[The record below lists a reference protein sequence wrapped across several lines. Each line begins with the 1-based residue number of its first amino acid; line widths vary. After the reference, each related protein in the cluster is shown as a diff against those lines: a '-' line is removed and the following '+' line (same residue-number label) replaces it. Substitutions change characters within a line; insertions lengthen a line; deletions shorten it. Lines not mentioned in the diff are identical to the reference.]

1 MTFTED
7 DLRAL
12 LDERTAPAPE
22 RATDVTQIVRR
33 GRRMLMIRWGMSA
46 VLAGA
51 AALVAFLLIPG
62 QSPNPDP
69 VPVAAATP
77 SVTPSRTV
85 EREPSLTLGGKDR
98 SDGLYSDKSA
108 VGHDLKLT
116 PKSSTL
122 VVRCEEPGAWV
133 VLSFKGGADRDGA
146 TAPCAGHGTRFE
158 VAGKATSVRVWV
170 FPANAPV
177 VDRPLKDCVLAD
189 KEKGLCDGRYAA
201 AELIRYDVALSL
213 AADLGVQAGAWS
225 AGVYDRP

>member
-22 RATDVTQIVRR
+22 RPTDVTQIVRR
-33 GRRMLMIRWGMSA
+33 GRRILMIRWGMGA

-51 AALVAFLLIPG
+51 AALVAFLVVPG

-77 SVTPSRTV
+77 SGTPSRTA
-85 EREPSLTLGGKDR
+85 EREPSLTLDGKDR
-98 SDGLYSDKSA
+98 SAALSSDKSA
-108 VGHDLKLT
+108 VGYDLKLT
-116 PKSSTL
+116 PKSSAV

-133 VLSFKGGADRDGA
+133 VLSFKGGAREG
-146 TAPCAGHGTRFE
+146 TTMRCAGHGIRFE
-158 VAGKATSVRVWV
+158 LAGKAKSVRVWV
-170 FPANAPV
+170 FPAHAPV

-201 AELIRYDVALSL
+201 AELIRHDVALSL
-213 AADLGVQAGAWS
+213 AADLGVQPGSWS
-225 AGVYDRP
+225 VGVYDRP

>member
-1 MTFTED
+1 MTFTEH

-33 GRRMLMIRWGMSA
+33 GRRMLMIRWGMGA

-51 AALVAFLLIPG
+51 AALVAFLLVPG

-69 VPVAAATP
+69 IPVAASTP
-77 SVTPSRTV
+77 TATPSRTA
-85 EREPSLTLGGKDR
+85 ERQPPLTLDGKDR
-98 SDGLYSDKSA
+98 SAALSSDKSA
-108 VGHDLKLT
+108 VGYDLKLT
-116 PKSSTL
+116 PKSSDL

-133 VLSFKGGADRDGA
+133 VLSFKDRAQKGF
-146 TAPCAGHGTRFE
+146 TAPCAGRGTRFE
-158 VAGKATSVRVWV
+158 LAGKAKSVRVWV

-177 VDRPLKDCVLAD
+177 VERPLKDCVLVE

-213 AADLGVQAGAWS
+213 AADLGVQPGSWS
-225 AGVYDRP
+225 AAVYDRP

>member
-22 RATDVTQIVRR
+22 RPTDMTQIVRR

-62 QSPNPDP
+62 QSPNP

-77 SVTPSRTV
+77 SGTPSRTV

-98 SDGLYSDKSA
+98 SAALYSDKSA

-116 PKSSTL
+116 PKSST
-122 VVRCEEPGAWV
+122 VEVRCEEPGAWV
-133 VLSFKGGADRDGA
+133 VLSFKGGTAGDGA
-146 TAPCAGHGTRFE
+146 TAPCAGNGTRFE
-158 VAGKATSVRVWV
+158 LAGKATSVRVWV
-170 FPANAPV
+170 FPAHAPV

-213 AADLGVQAGAWS
+213 AADLGVQPGAWS